1 MPTETEMMERI
12 RIMQTDTAL
21 NSQSINRLEEG
32 DRLQWQV
39 IEKIKESLTTVKTQ
53 IAAFGVVN
61 TLILA
66 WIGYKLTKGIP

>member
-1 MPTETEMMERI
+1 MPTETDIMERI

-21 NSQSINRLEEG
+21 NGQSIEKLEEG
-32 DRLQWQV
+32 DKLQWQV
-39 IEKIKESLTTVKTQ
+39 IEKIKESLTTVKMQ
-53 IAAFGVVN
+53 ISAFGVVN

>member
-1 MPTETEMMERI
+1 MPTESDIMERI

-21 NSQSINRLEEG
+21 NGQSIEKLEEG
-32 DRLQWQV
+32 DKLQWQV
-39 IEKIKESLTTVKTQ
+39 IEKIKESLTTVKMQ
-53 IAAFGVVN
+53 ISAFGVVN

>member
-1 MPTETEMMERI
+1 MPTDTEMMERI

-21 NSQSINRLEEG
+21 NGQSIEGLEES
-32 DRLQWQV
+32 DKLQWQV
-39 IEKIKESLTTVKTQ
+39 IEKIKESLTTVKMQ
-53 IAAFGVVN
+53 ISAFGVVN